1 VSRADHAA
9 RLLLGHM
16 AALDLLSA
24 EDHSML
30 CDLPEPHGA
39 LFVWLE
45 GQLHEHGAQPW
56 VALREGLR
64 GHDQEQMA
72 VHLMTDYELGPAEEA
87 DATLAELR
95 NLLNRMLVERLKV
108 QETQAIQ
115 DAKADPSALL
125 RYRELLARRRQLEAS
140 LSAAPDQA
148 DLAPS

>member
-1 VSRADHAA
+1 
-9 RLLLGHM
+9 
-16 AALDLLSA
+16 
-24 EDHSML
+24 ML
-30 CDLPEPHGA
+30 CALPEPHGA

-64 GHDQEQMA
+64 GHDHEQMA
-72 VHLMTDYELGPAEEA
+72 VHLMTDYELGPVEEA

-125 RYRELLARRRQLEAS
+125 RYRELLTRRRQLESS

-148 DLAPS
+148 DLTPS